1 MSLISAVTVKSEDGK
16 TSEWKSKSLRAYQRR
31 TKSADALITGAY
43 LAGNNTR
50 RVQLAAKSAFAGA
63 VSKDVVSR
71 TFDWGGLERA
81 FGRCRADHPPHSR
94 WHGRARATRQAG
106 HLDLASRHAQR
117 ETGRAESPTG
127 DQEHERRER
136 GRLAG
141 AARRSYPTRI
151 EDAESRHRR
160 WRAGARERASRA
172 VVRCAGSAVHGAQ
185 TR

>member
-16 TSEWKSKSLRAYQRR
+16 TTEWKSKSLRAYQRR
-31 TKSADALITGAY
+31 TKSADALIAGAY
-43 LAGNNTR
+43 LAGTNTR
-50 RVQLAAKSAFAGA
+50 RVRRAPKSAFAGA

-71 TFDWGGLERA
+71 TFDWGRLERA
-81 FGRCRADHPPHSR
+81 FARGRADHPPHSR
-94 WHGRARATRQAG
+94 WHGRARAARQEG
-106 HLDLASRHAQR
+106 HLDLASRRAWR
-117 ETGRAESPTG
+117 ETGRAESPAR

-151 EDAESRHRR
+151 EDAETRHRR
-160 WRAGARERASRA
+160 WRAGSR
-172 VVRCAGSAVHGAQ
+172 